1 MDNQQYN
8 NFQPTAPNPAPTPGN
23 FAVNN
28 QNFNQPLQS
37 DQAFSLSQ
45 VPTNQA
51 LPQNPNQPDATT
63 PNVRDSGKS
72 NISKE
77 TRPKPTNPNSTQ
89 NHLQIAEVREG
100 IIIMKDGSFKT
111 IISCKSINFD
121 LMSAREREG
130 IEYGYQGFLNS
141 LYFPIQILIRSNK
154 VDIGPYLEKL
164 VNIRSKQDNMLLN
177 VLIDDYINYI
187 DILAQEAN
195 IMDKTF
201 YVVIPYYPTN
211 ESFDDIKSQSKGIL
225 GSLFAK
231 NPNQTVKVNQK
242 AYLKAKEEIQNRVD
256 VILNGLNQVGVQAKQ
271 LNTEQISQL
280 FYNFYNPDT
289 ANREPLVSFDQIS
302 TIYTTKGT
310 NPPGGDI

>member
-8 NFQPTAPNPAPTPGN
+8 NFQNTPPNQPIGPSFP
-23 FAVNN
+23 NN
-28 QNFNQPLQS
+28 SNFNQPLQS

-45 VPTNQA
+45 VPTNQPA
-51 LPQNPNQPDATT
+51 FTDPNQPMTQPT
-63 PNVRDSGKS
+63 PNVRDSGRS

-77 TRPKPTNPNSTQ
+77 TPVKTSNPNSTQ
-89 NHLQIAEVREG
+89 NHLQIAEIREG
-100 IIIMKDGSFKT
+100 IAIMKDGSFKAVVA
-111 IISCKSINFD
+111 CKSINFD

-130 IEYGYQGFLNS
+130 VEYGYQGFLNS

-164 VNIRSKQDNMLLN
+164 VDIRSKQDNMLLN

-187 DILAQEAN
+187 EVLAQEAN
-195 IMDKTF
+195 IMDKSF
-201 YVVIPYYPTN
+201 YIIIPYYPTS

-225 GSLFAK
+225 SGLFAK
-231 NPNQTVKVNQK
+231 NPAQTVKVNQK
-242 AYLKAKEEIQNRVD
+242 TYIKAKEEIQNRVD
-256 VILNGLNQVGVQAKQ
+256 VILSGLMQVGVQAKQ
-271 LNTEQISQL
+271 LNTEQLSQL
-280 FYNFYNPDT
+280 FYNFYNPDIS
-289 ANREPLVSFDQIS
+289 NREPLVSFDKIA